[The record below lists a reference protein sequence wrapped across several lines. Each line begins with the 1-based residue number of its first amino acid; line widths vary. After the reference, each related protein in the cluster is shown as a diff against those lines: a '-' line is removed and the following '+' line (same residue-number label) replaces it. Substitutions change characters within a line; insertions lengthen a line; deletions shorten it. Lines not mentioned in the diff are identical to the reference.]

1 MREFS
6 YYFCYSKIKVNAL
19 KYLNKF
25 FFKYKF
31 LLITGLIFVTM
42 SNLFALYPAEFV
54 RLALDKVLASIQQTH
69 NFNDIKSEIIKYSI
83 LILSFS
89 LGKGIFMFLMRQT
102 IIVMSRRIEFDLKNE
117 IYSKYQSLSMSFY
130 SKNNTGDLMNRITE
144 DVSRVRMYLGP
155 AIMYFINITVLFTL
169 VIFKM
174 FSISGVLSLYVLAPL
189 PLLAISVFFVSSKIN
204 FKSDKVQKQLST
216 ITSIAQE
223 NYSGIYILKSFA
235 KEKLSFKKFR
245 SHCDKYIKRQL
256 DLIKIEALFYP
267 LILTLIGTS
276 TLLTIYIGGIE
287 VSKGNI
293 STGTIAEFI
302 IYVNMLS
309 WPVAS
314 IGWLTSL
321 VQRAEA
327 SQKRINEFLS
337 NNSTIE
343 NIGKEK
349 IVSLDKIEFKNVFF
363 KYDNSDNYA
372 LKDISFRL
380 KKGESLG
387 IFGKTGSGKSTILA
401 LITRIYDLTKGDI
414 LFNDKPIYEYDL
426 ESLRRT
432 FGYVPQDGYLFSGS
446 IEENIS
452 YSSSKID
459 RKKLNIASTNAAI
472 DNEIKKFPN
481 KYNTKIGERGV
492 QLSGGQKQRISIARA
507 FYRSPD
513 VFIFDD
519 CLSAVDSITER
530 KIVKNLNKLS
540 SKTTSIIISHR
551 IMSLT
556 KCNNIL
562 VLENGKIIESGNH
575 ADLIKKNGFYFKMF
589 TNQIQNKTN
598 NL

>member
-1 MREFS
+1 M
-6 YYFCYSKIKVNAL
+6 KAL

-25 FFKYKF
+25 FLKHKF

-42 SNLFALYPAEFV
+42 SNFFALYPAEFV
-54 RLALDKVLASIQQTH
+54 KVALDKVLVSLEQP
-69 NFNDIKSEIIKYSI
+69 NDFNEVKSEIIKYSM
-83 LILSFS
+83 LILLFS
-89 LGKGIFMFLMRQT
+89 LGKGVFMFLMRQT

-130 SKNNTGDLMNRITE
+130 NKNNTGDLMNRISE

-155 AIMYFINITVLFTL
+155 AIMYFINISVLFSL

-174 FSISGVLSLYVLAPL
+174 FSISEVLSLYVLAPL
-189 PLLAISVFFVSSKIN
+189 PVLAISVFFVSSKIN
-204 FKSDKVQKQLST
+204 FKSDKVQKQLSR

-235 KEKLSFKKFR
+235 YEELSLKKFR
-245 SHCDKYIKRQL
+245 NNCDKYIKKQL

-267 LILTLIGTS
+267 LIVTLIGTS

-287 VSKGNI
+287 VSKGHI

-321 VQRAEA
+321 IQRAEA

-337 NNSTIE
+337 DNSTIK
-343 NIGKEK
+343 NIGKQK
-349 IVSLDKIEFKNVFF
+349 LASIDKIEFKNIFF
-363 KYDNSDNYA
+363 KYEKSKNYA
-372 LKDISFRL
+372 LKNISFKL
-380 KKGESLG
+380 KKGETMG

-401 LITRIYDLTKGDI
+401 LITRIYDFSKGDI
-414 LFNDKPIYEYDL
+414 LLNNKPIHEYDL
-426 ESLRRT
+426 EILRRK
-432 FGYVPQDGYLFSGS
+432 FGYVPQDGYLFSGT

-452 YSSSKID
+452 YSSNKID
-459 RKKLNIASTNAAI
+459 RKKLNLSTENAAI
-472 DNEIKKFPN
+472 DEEVKKFPN
-481 KYNTKIGERGV
+481 KYKTKIGERGV

-507 FYRSPD
+507 FYTKPEI
-513 VFIFDD
+513 FIFDD

-530 KIVKNLNKLS
+530 KIVKILNKLK
-540 SKTTSIIISHR
+540 SKTTSIIVSHR
-551 IMSLT
+551 IMSLV
-556 KCNNIL
+556 KCDNIL
-562 VLENGKIIESGNH
+562 VLDEGKIIESGKH
-575 ADLIKKNGFYFKMF
+575 TDLIKKNGFYFKMF
-589 TNQIQNKTN
+589 TNQLHNKTN
-598 NL
+598 VS

>member
-1 MREFS
+1 M
-6 YYFCYSKIKVNAL
+6 KAL

-25 FFKYKF
+25 FLKHKF

-42 SNLFALYPAEFV
+42 SNFFALYPAEFV
-54 RLALDKVLASIQQTH
+54 KVALDKVLVSLEQP
-69 NFNDIKSEIIKYSI
+69 NDFNDIKSEIIKYSV
-83 LILSFS
+83 LILLFS
-89 LGKGIFMFLMRQT
+89 LGKGVFMFLMRQT

-130 SKNNTGDLMNRITE
+130 SKNNTGDLMNRISE

-155 AIMYFINITVLFTL
+155 AIMYFINISVLFSL

-174 FSISGVLSLYVLAPL
+174 FSISEVLSLYVLAPL
-189 PLLAISVFFVSSKIN
+189 PVLAISVFFVSSKIN
-204 FKSDKVQKQLST
+204 LKSDKVQKQLSR

-235 KEKLSFKKFR
+235 YEKLSLKKFR
-245 SHCDKYIKRQL
+245 NNCDKYIKKQL

-267 LILTLIGTS
+267 LIVTLIGTS

-287 VSKGNI
+287 VSKGYI

-321 VQRAEA
+321 IQRAEA

-337 NNSTIE
+337 DNSTIK
-343 NIGKEK
+343 NFGKQKLTSIDE
-349 IVSLDKIEFKNVFF
+349 IEFKNIFF
-363 KYDNSDNYA
+363 KYEKSKNYA
-372 LKDISFRL
+372 LKNISFKL
-380 KKGESLG
+380 KKGETMG

-401 LITRIYDLTKGDI
+401 LITRIYDLSKGDI
-414 LFNDKPIYEYDL
+414 LLNNKPIHKYDL
-426 ESLRRT
+426 EILRRK
-432 FGYVPQDGYLFSGS
+432 FGYVPQDGYLFSGT

-459 RKKLNIASTNAAI
+459 RKKLNLSTENAAI
-472 DNEIKKFPN
+472 DEEIKKFPN
-481 KYNTKIGERGV
+481 KYKTKIGERGV

-507 FYRSPD
+507 FYTKPEI
-513 VFIFDD
+513 FIFDD

-530 KIVKNLNKLS
+530 KIVKTLNKLK
-540 SKTTSIIISHR
+540 SKTTSIIVSHR
-551 IMSLT
+551 IMSLV
-556 KCNNIL
+556 KCDNIL
-562 VLENGKIIESGNH
+562 VLDEGKIVESGNH
-575 ADLIKKNGFYFKMF
+575 TDLIKKNGFYFKMF
-589 TNQIQNKTN
+589 TNQLHNKKN
-598 NL
+598 VS